1 MVITKFNTAEYL
13 TLKVSFILFAIKFLK
28 NYDNKVFTKETKV
41 NYSRSD
47 QEIISINGPLKFS
60 LQLMVFNFKL

>member
-13 TLKVSFILFAIKFLK
+13 TLKVSFILIAIKFLT